1 MKNQKRKP
9 YIMSENEEGGNKEL
23 KEATRL
29 DEKRCLTI
37 NEFQEYFS
45 IGRNNALKLARQ
57 SGAIIR
63 IGRKILVDRIVFD
76 EWPDEQWD
84 GHTKEECVLI

>member
-23 KEATRL
+23 KEATGL

-76 EWPDEQWD
+76 EWLDEQWD

>member
-29 DEKRCLTI
+29 D
-37 NEFQEYFS
+37 
-45 IGRNNALKLARQ
+45 
-57 SGAIIR
+57 
-63 IGRKILVDRIVFD
+63 
-76 EWPDEQWD
+76 
-84 GHTKEECVLI
+84 